1 MTMHEYED
9 GSWEHLPSFHPP
21 YHHLHIYH
29 KECNIPLPLSLAL
42 SPREMTWMQLTT
54 QPGGEERRTDV
65 ERNVG
70 PLVVEEGAVV
80 KWVEVIQR
88 FP

>member
-1 MTMHEYED
+1 
-9 GSWEHLPSFHPP
+9 
-21 YHHLHIYH
+21 
-29 KECNIPLPLSLAL
+29 
-42 SPREMTWMQLTT
+42 MQLTT

-70 PLVVEEGAVV
+70 PQVVEEGAVV